1 MAVTK
6 ISNVIVPE
14 VFMDYVIQRTKEL
27 SAFWQS
33 GIIGPGGAEL
43 GGNLTS
49 GGNTINMPFWAD
61 LTNESEELSDSTDLT
76 VHAINGKKDV
86 AVLHYRGGAWGAN
99 DLAHQLAGDD
109 PMMAIA
115 SLVAEWWN
123 RDMQRLA
130 INTLKGAFSAASM
143 ATNILDISG
152 GAGEA
157 ANISGK
163 TFIDAAQKLG
173 DAKAQLAAIGMHS
186 AVQAALAKQD
196 LIVTER
202 DSAGR
207 LLFDTFMGKRI
218 IIDDGMPVSAGVYT
232 TYIFGANCL
241 GYNEGGVLTPVE
253 TDRDILSGNDYM
265 AVRRAFVL
273 HPRGIAWK
281 GSAAGATPTITEIS
295 TGTNWQRVY
304 EAKNIPM
311 VQFKHK
317 IAL

>member
-6 ISNVIVPE
+6 IADVIVPE
-14 VFMDYVIQRTKEL
+14 IFMKYVIERTKEL

-33 GIIGPGGAEL
+33 GVISAGGAML

-61 LTNESEELSDSTDLT
+61 LVNTSEELSDSAALV
-76 VHAINGKKDV
+76 VHNISAKKDV
-86 AVLHYRGGAWGAN
+86 AVLHFRGAAWGAN

-109 PMMAIA
+109 PMGAIA
-115 SLVAEWWN
+115 SLVATWWN
-123 RDMQRLA
+123 RDMQRMLLA
-130 INTLKGAFSAASM
+130 TLKGAFGASNM
-143 ATNILDISG
+143 SPNVLDISG
-152 GAGEA
+152 GTGDA
-157 ANISGK
+157 ATINGK
-163 TFIDAAQKLG
+163 TFIDATQTLG

-202 DSAGR
+202 DSSGR
-207 LLFDTFMGKRI
+207 VLFDTFMGKRI
-218 IIDDGMPVSAGVYT
+218 IVDDSMPVAAGVYT
-232 TYIFGANCL
+232 SYIFGAGAI
-241 GYNEGGVLTPVE
+241 GYTEGGVFNPVE

-265 AVRRAFVL
+265 TVRRAYVM

-281 GSAAGATPTITEIS
+281 GFAAAATPTLAEIS
-295 TGTNWQRVY
+295 TGTNWERVH
-304 EAKNIPM
+304 ESKAIRM

-317 IAL
+317 IAI